1 MKLVENLN
9 NDSRGVSP
17 VVGVIL
23 MVAITVILAA
33 VIGTFVL
40 DLGSNVQ
47 QNPQAG
53 VTFDQNGTDVTVQVI
68 SMENADGVSVTADS
82 TSPSYDGPSGP
93 PEFNDDGEEND
104 MDSVGQSVTIS
115 STDSDDTVTV
125 IGYLGDKEAVLQT
138 YTIA

>member
-1 MKLVENLN
+1 MQFDKLFTRT
-9 NDSRGVSP
+9 DRGVSP

-53 VTFDQNGTDVTVQVI
+53 VTFSEDGGNVTVQLV
-68 SMENADGVSVTADS
+68 SKENAEGVYVQYDGGQFVDSDGNDDTSDLDSATYALENVGDSVT
-82 TSPSYDGPSGP
+82 
-93 PEFNDDGEEND
+93 
-104 MDSVGQSVTIS
+104 VTP
-115 STDSDDTVTV
+115 TDSVTV
-125 IGYLGDKEAVLQT
+125 IGELGDKTAVIQT
-138 YTIA
+138 YTFE

>member
-1 MKLVENLN
+1 MNFESLFTRE
-9 NDSRGVSP
+9 DRGVSP

-53 VTFDQNGTDVTVQVI
+53 VTFSEEGTDVVVQVI
-68 SMENADGVSVTADS
+68 SMENADYVYVPTADGANGAA
-82 TSPSYDGPSGP
+82 TDFSGFVD
-93 PEFNDDGEEND
+93 ETDEQRLT
-104 MDSVGQSVTIS
+104 SVGDSGTVTTSGSGS
-115 STDSDDTVTV
+115 SVTV
-125 IGYLGDKEAVLQT
+125 IGVLGDKEAVLQT
-138 YTIA
+138 YNIE

>member
-1 MKLVENLN
+1 MNLVENLTN
-9 NDSRGVSP
+9 ENRGVSP

-53 VTFDQNGTDVTVQVI
+53 VTFSEEGTDVVVQVI
-68 SMENADGVSVTADS
+68 SMENADEVRIEAGSVTYS
-82 TSPSYDGPSGP
+82 NGSGP
-93 PEFNDDGEEND
+93 L
-104 MDSVGQSVTIS
+104 DSVGQTATVDVSGGDETI
-115 STDSDDTVTV
+115 TA
-125 IGYLGDKEAVLQT
+125 IGVLGDKEAVLQT
-138 YTIA
+138 YQYEA

>member
-1 MKLVENLN
+1 MYSKT
-9 NDSRGVSP
+9 DRGVSP

-53 VTFDQNGTDVTVQVI
+53 VTFSQSGSDLTVQVI
-68 SMENADGVSVTADS
+68 SMENAD
-82 TSPSYDGPSGP
+82 
-93 PEFNDDGEEND
+93 
-104 MDSVGQSVTIS
+104 SVTIQS
-115 STDSDDTVTV
+115 NDAAGSDLSVDSADELLENVGDTVEYSNVGTGDTFTAV
-125 IGYLGDKEAVLQT
+125 GALGDKTAVLQT
-138 YTIA
+138 YEAN